1 VDVDVDVVAFAFA
14 FQRGLGFGSFFRVVP
29 VGFRLGVHNVGNGL
43 VLLSVVHQL
52 SSQLLPLRGSHLI
65 IVLACLA
72 RLAHI

>member
-1 VDVDVDVVAFAFA
+1 VDVDIDVVAFAFA

-52 SSQLLPLRGSHLI
+52 SG
-65 IVLACLA
+65 
-72 RLAHI
+72 